1 MFVAGFIGSP
11 AMNFL
16 NARLEANGDG
26 LSVVPDSGIALKL
39 PSHLAQKYGRHTGA
53 KVVLGLRPEHL
64 TNAWTE
70 QDRGALAPLPLKVEI
85 AEPLGAD
92 TLIFSRIGERE
103 IVCRVTP
110 EAGAAT
116 GANITLQ
123 ANMNHMHLFEP
134 ESGAA
139 L

>member
-1 MFVAGFIGSP
+1 VPEGGAG
-11 AMNFL
+11 
-16 NARLEANGDG
+16 
-26 LSVVPDSGIALKL
+26 LKL
-39 PSHLAQKYGRHTGA
+39 PARLAERYSKHTGA
-53 KVVLGLRPEHL
+53 SVVLGLRPEHL

-70 QDRGALAPLPLKVEI
+70 QDRDSLVPLPLKVEL

-110 EAGAAT
+110 EARSTT
-116 GANITLQ
+116 GAQIVLR
-123 ANMNHMHLFEP
+123 ANMNHMHLFDP
-134 ESGAA
+134 ESGMS

>member
-1 MFVAGFIGSP
+1 
-11 AMNFL
+11 
-16 NARLEANGDG
+16 
-26 LSVVPDSGIALKL
+26 LKL
-39 PSHLAQKYGRHTGA
+39 PSHLAERYGKHAGA

-64 TNAWTE
+64 TNAWTD
-70 QDRGALAPLPLKVEI
+70 QDRGALAPVPLRIEL

-92 TLIFSRIGERE
+92 TLVFSKIGERE

-110 EAGAAT
+110 EAGSMT

-123 ANMNHMHLFEP
+123 ANMNHMHLFQP
-134 ESGAA
+134 ESGMA